1 MMMRLQKQ
9 FWDPAKL
16 VCRAR
21 GKYGEPFNA
30 ERGVT
35 QGGPLSS
42 LMLNVCVNAMFVRR
56 VMKPL
61 HKMELVTK

>member
-21 GKYGEPFNA
+21 GKYGELFNA

-42 LMLNVCVNAMFVRR
+42 LMLNVCVNAMVRKWLCQAR
-56 VMKPL
+56 D
-61 HKMELVTK
+61 EAAA